1 MNRERDVGFNIPGT
15 LSKCHPCRVIMRHR
29 RVGFAPSRIDRGG
42 VSHVIAGT
50 QGELLIL
57 DSKGNPRGGVS
68 TPFPAPT
75 IDGLVLKDRW
85 IGIWLDREF
94 RQARMAALP
103 IDEIW
108 GDGVTREELRLSI
121 GSPEGYVVPS
131 NSIWHRVL
139 DSEPMKM
146 GAFEDN
152 IVFATLSG
160 IYMIDSEANEIWR
173 SPIPRWPAISKISQ
187 YDNLISINEFS
198 GGLAVWS
205 QAGGVS
211 VLDPSNGVEIY
222 NRVLEF
228 GDKVCSVIYS
238 KEAGWLVILHG
249 GTVAVMDKIEGGHS
263 IHKTKGPVMDSE
275 FVDGRWAWTGW
286 RHDGDLAEGKV
297 RSRRRRNIGV
307 ALLGGMVLSND
318 GTWSDWASLTRT

>member
-1 MNRERDVGFNIPGT
+1 
-15 LSKCHPCRVIMRHR
+15 MRQR
-29 RVGFAPSRIDRGG
+29 GVGFAPSRIDRGE

-50 QGELLIL
+50 QGELVIL
-57 DSKGNPRGGVS
+57 DTQGVQRGRAR

-103 IDEIW
+103 INEMW
-108 GDGVTREELRLSI
+108 GDGVTRRELRLSI
-121 GSPEGYVVPS
+121 GTSEEDIVPS

-146 GAFEDN
+146 GAFEEN

-173 SPIPRWPAISKISQ
+173 SPIPRWPRISKLSQ
-187 YDNLISINEFS
+187 YDNVSSINEFP
-198 GGLAVWS
+198 GGLAIWS

-228 GDKVCSVIYS
+228 EDKVCNAIYS
-238 KEAGWLVILHG
+238 KEAGWLIIFHG
-249 GTVAVMDKIEGGHS
+249 GTVAVMDKIEGACS
-263 IHKTKGPVMDSE
+263 IHKTRGPVMDSE
-275 FVDGRWAWTGW
+275 FVDGRWTWTGW
-286 RHDGDLAEGKV
+286 RHDGDLSEGKV
-297 RSRRRRNIGV
+297 RSRNRRNIGV

-318 GTWSDWASLTRT
+318 GSWSDWSSLTPT